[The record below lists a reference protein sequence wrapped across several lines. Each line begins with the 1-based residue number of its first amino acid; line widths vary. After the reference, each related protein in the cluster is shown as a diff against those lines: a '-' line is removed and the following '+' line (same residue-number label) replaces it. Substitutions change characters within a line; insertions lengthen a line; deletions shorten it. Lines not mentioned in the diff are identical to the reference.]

1 MNTPFDRDRPAHP
14 AQGRAAL
21 SRAETAQGDF
31 AAGQD
36 FAAKQPVAFTSAALR
51 ETGETPAEAARRL
64 GMIDPAFLR
73 ASREAPA
80 ATGPAD
86 VLVARREPAGHAA
99 PALRTPDRA
108 FAPQPPVGPD
118 ATLTARRAPG
128 HAMGGAIGG
137 AMDDA
142 PVDAPIAPAARPAA
156 YDAGPE
162 AYPAQGHHPEIHA
175 EDADPRAAR
184 ELSAGERLNASLG
197 GAAAGVKAFIAG
209 WRARRAE
216 AREAAAARVAQP
228 GAEAVE
234 TARPHKLTAKEKR
247 WRRRRNRLVFEEALG
262 WVLVPVIVVGLYFAM
277 LGGLAMFGMSI
288 DDLVQGLNVAWSQL
302 R

>member
-1 MNTPFDRDRPAHP
+1 MNTPFDRDRPAPP

-21 SRAETAQGDF
+21 SRAETPPGDF

-80 ATGPAD
+80 SAGPAAA
-86 VLVARREPAGHAA
+86 LVARREPADHAA
-99 PALRTPDRA
+99 PVLRAPDQA
-108 FAPQPPVGPD
+108 FAPQRPVRPD
-118 ATLTARRAPG
+118 GTLTASRAPG
-128 HAMGGAIGG
+128 DAAGDA
-137 AMDDA
+137 AAYA
-142 PVDAPIAPAARPAA
+142 PVAPAVRPAA
-156 YDAGPE
+156 YDAAAEPYAAYAPE
-162 AYPAQGHHPEIHA
+162 PYP
-175 EDADPRAAR
+175 EDVDPRAAR
-184 ELSAGERLNASLG
+184 ELTAGERLNASLG

-209 WRARRAE
+209 WRARRAQ

-228 GAEAVE
+228 GPEAAEA
-234 TARPHKLTAKEKR
+234 ARPHKLTAKEKR

>member
-1 MNTPFDRDRPAHP
+1 MNTPFDRDRPAPP

-21 SRAETAQGDF
+21 SRAETSPSDF

-80 ATGPAD
+80 AAGPAD

-99 PALRTPDRA
+99 PALPTPDRA
-108 FAPQPPVGPD
+108 LAPQPPVGPD
-118 ATLTARRAPG
+118 A
-128 HAMGGAIGG
+128 
-137 AMDDA
+137 MDDA
-142 PVDAPIAPAARPAA
+142 PAYAPVAPAARPAA

-184 ELSAGERLNASLG
+184 EPSAGERLNASLG